1 MQHSPLGSWCT
12 SLLMNAM
19 LGSKQPRPCRLRYTA
34 ARVHLSLKLS
44 SNHHSLF
51 APNNNINLIAIMSSQ
66 TTTAPTTSSVT
77 NGSNG
82 KAPVNG
88 HRLDEPLVKVQP
100 PRREDLQPS
109 YARVIKADDQDD
121 STVGWYPKARHSI
134 GQCMGALGAIPCC
147 ILCPNPFKTVHQGNV
162 GLVTKFGRFERA
174 VDPGLVQINPLSENL
189 IQVDVK
195 IQIVEV
201 PKQVCMTK
209 DNVSLQL
216 TSVIYYRITSPHKA
230 AFGISNIR
238 QALIERTQTTLRHVI
253 GARVLQD
260 VIERREEIAQSI
272 REIIEEIAAGWGV
285 EVESMLVK
293 DIIFSQDLQDSL
305 SMAAQSK
312 RTGEAKVIAARAEVE
327 SAKLMRQAADILSS
341 APAMQIRYLEAMQ
354 AMAKSANSKVIF
366 LPATNQTV
374 QSQLATADAYG
385 EGPSKYRA
393 NSNNNNNSGGA
404 AAEYGQ
410 GNDGFQ
416 SAINSHII
424 ENM

>member
-1 MQHSPLGSWCT
+1 MMP
-12 SLLMNAM
+12 
-19 LGSKQPRPCRLRYTA
+19 
-34 ARVHLSLKLS
+34 
-44 SNHHSLF
+44 
-51 APNNNINLIAIMSSQ
+51 
-66 TTTAPTTSSVT
+66 T
-77 NGSNG
+77 NGSG
-82 KAPVNG
+82 SRAE
-88 HRLDEPLVKVQP
+88 EPIVKVQP

-109 YARVIKADDQDD
+109 YARVIKPD
-121 STVGWYPKARHSI
+121 SNEDEKHGWYGSMI
-134 GQCMGALGAIPCC
+134 NTLGAVIGTLGAFPPCIC
-147 ILCPNPFKTVHQGNV
+147 CPNPYKEVGQGNV
-162 GLVTKFGRFERA
+162 GLVTKFGRFSRA
-174 VDPGLVQINPLSENL
+174 VDPGLVKINPLSERL
-189 IQVDVK
+189 ISVDVK

-201 PKQVCMTK
+201 PQQVCMTK

-238 QALIERTQTTLRHVI
+238 QALVERTQTTLRHVI

-272 REIIEEIAAGWGV
+272 REIIEATASGWGV
-285 EVESMLVK
+285 DVESMLIK
-293 DIIFSQDLQDSL
+293 DIIFSQQLQDSL

-374 QSQLATADAYG
+374 QSQLAQADAAG
-385 EGPSKYRA
+385 EGPSKY
-393 NSNNNNNSGGA
+393 GA
-404 AAEYGQ
+404 PQTTAQEYGK
-410 GNDGFQ
+410 NDPGFQ
-416 SAINSHII
+416 SAINAHVI
-424 ENM
+424 EHM